1 LLSLML
7 KLILISSK
15 IWIISLFSTKLFW
28 IIFNYI
34 YSSIFYFN
42 HLQIYLISILSSYV
56 SGSTTI
62 IICLMLFWKFRHF
75 FNYLLSFILF
85 SFLLFTITV
94 LSFYLKLFVIVSLML
109 LLLLSCDLLYWLYDL
124 LWCYLL
130 LLFLL
135 FY

>member
-1 LLSLML
+1 ML

>member
-1 LLSLML
+1 MLSLML

-56 SGSTTI
+56 SGPTTI
-62 IICLMLFWKFRHF
+62 IIYLILFWKFRHF

>member
-1 LLSLML
+1 MLSLML

>member
-1 LLSLML
+1 MLSLML
-7 KLILISSK
+7 KLILISSI

-135 FY
+135 LY